1 MRYVSLTDEEKNLI
15 LGKIGVSRIEDLF
28 STIPE
33 QFRLLEPAA
42 LPSALSEIDVL
53 DYFKGLADTNASS
66 ENFQYFLGAGAYNHF
81 IPTIIDSIIS
91 RAEFYTAYTP
101 YQPEISQGTLQ
112 AIFEF
117 QTLVCQLTGMEV
129 ANASL
134 YDGSSALA
142 EAVLMAARVT
152 KRQKV
157 LLPETLHPEY
167 RRVLET
173 YVKNLNIELVDIPF
187 TESGQVDLNQVED
200 SLNEGFAAL
209 VLQSPNFFGVIEELE
224 LASQLC
230 QATGSLFIVTV
241 SEALSLGLLKPPG
254 EVGADIVVAEGQS
267 LGIPLGFGGPYL
279 GVFAT
284 KDRHKR
290 QMPGRLVGQT
300 VDGEEKRG
308 FVLTLATREQHIRR
322 EKATSNICTNQGLC
336 ALIVAI
342 FLVTL
347 GKHGIRRLAEQ
358 NLKKAHYLR
367 GLLPE
372 MLVFSG
378 PHFNEMVISCAEDP
392 LEINQHLLKEG
403 IIGGLPLKKY
413 FPDRV
418 DQMLVCVTEQN
429 TRQSI
434 DRFARALKPSRVT
447 S

>member
-1 MRYVSLTDEEKNLI
+1 MRYVSLTDEEKKLI
-15 LGKIGVSRIEDLF
+15 LEEIGASRIEDLF

-33 QFRLLEPAA
+33 QFRLLEPVDIPA
-42 LPSALSEIDVL
+42 ALSEIEVL
-53 DYFKGLADTNASS
+53 DYFKGLAETNASS
-66 ENFQYFLGAGAYNHF
+66 EKFQYFLGAGAYNHF

-112 AIFEF
+112 AVFEF

-142 EAVLMAARVT
+142 EAVLMAARIT
-152 KRQKV
+152 KRQKI
-157 LLPETLHPEY
+157 LLPKTLHPEY

-173 YVKNLNIELVDIPF
+173 YVTNLNIELVDIPF

-200 SLNEGFAAL
+200 SLNESFAAL
-209 VLQSPNFFGVIEELE
+209 VLQSPNFFGVIEDLE

-267 LGIPLGFGGPYL
+267 LGIPLGYGGPYL

-284 KDRHKR
+284 KDKHKR

-300 VDGEEKRG
+300 VDSEGNRG

-367 GLLPE
+367 SLLPE
-372 MLVFSG
+372 MLVFFRS
-378 PHFNEMVISCAEDP
+378 P
-392 LEINQHLLKEG
+392 L
-403 IIGGLPLKKY
+403 
-413 FPDRV
+413 
-418 DQMLVCVTEQN
+418 
-429 TRQSI
+429 
-434 DRFARALKPSRVT
+434 
-447 S
+447 